1 MKIRNQGVV
10 PIEQLKADTQK
21 TAAETPKPNA
31 TVATDNSAKISN
43 ASLAAGASLQHLSA
57 KDEVD
62 MDKVNAMRSAIEKG
76 ELSLD
81 ADALISA
88 VLELHRR

>member
-10 PIEQLKADTQK
+10 PIEQLKADTK
-21 TAAETPKPNA
+21 KATAEMAKPAVKQAAAGAN
-31 TVATDNSAKISN
+31 ISST
-43 ASLAAGASLQHLSA
+43 SLAAGASLDHLSA
-57 KDEVD
+57 QDEVD
-62 MDKVNAMRSAIEKG
+62 MDKVMAMRSAIENG
-76 ELSLD
+76 ELALD